1 MCDNLKK
8 ITKNRYYFSN
18 HIGILLII
26 FLISILF
33 VYNSFSVSKNAENS
47 LTNILFEDFFP
58 LITVEYESDST
69 IVLKGDENSLLILN
83 GTLAPLWNAIDIVK
97 NNGYKLKEIIESGMG
112 SQGNPTRFYAILEKE
127 KVEEKIRL
135 LDKKAKNVQE
145 KTNQTYEDNDQTKH
159 MFNFSKSVKKG
170 NNITNIETIKNK
182 GILYYNYTNNILGI
196 ELQYPSNWYL
206 NKEDNK
212 INSSCMEKVCDI
224 AFYRNLKS
232 IDTDNNNTNINSVR
246 LGISSGSLNSQGFKD
261 KCKCNSLL
269 EFVQFFY
276 TNFLQNKESSFLLND
291 NETTISGNI
300 SAWQLEFDIA
310 NPNSN
315 NGLQQEGKMWTILTI
330 NNNAYY
336 IIGYTTD
343 KKLYDKYLPEVK
355 KIIGSIEFIPTHEF
369 KKITQPSFM
378 RSTDLD

>member
-1 MCDNLKK
+1 MIKQNSD
-8 ITKNRYYFSN
+8 FSN
-18 HIGILLII
+18 LFGILIII
-26 FLISILF
+26 FLVFMFWTDNLF
-33 VYNSFSVSKNAENS
+33 SLSQNDENS
-47 LTNILFEDFFP
+47 VTNILFDDYFP

-69 IVLKGDENSLLILN
+69 IVLKGDENSLLIIN

-127 KVEEKIRL
+127 KVGEKIQL
-135 LDKKAKNVQE
+135 LDKKVKYVQE
-145 KTNQTYEDNDQTKH
+145 KTNQTYEDSDQTKP

-170 NNITNIETIKNK
+170 NNTTNIETIKNK
-182 GILYYNYTNNILGI
+182 DILYYNYTNNILGI

-212 INSSCMEKVCDI
+212 INSLCMEKVCDI
-224 AFYRNLKS
+224 VFYRNLKS
-232 IDTDNNNTNINSVR
+232 IGTDNNNTNINSVR
-246 LGISSGSLNSQGFKD
+246 FGISSGSINSQGFKE
-261 KCKCNSLL
+261 KCKCYSLL

-276 TNFLQNKESSFLLND
+276 KNFLQNKESSFLLND

-315 NGLQQEGKMWTILTI
+315 NGLQQEGKMWAILTI

-336 IIGYTTD
+336 ILGYTTD
-343 KKLYDKYLPEVK
+343 KKLYDKYLPEAK
-355 KIIGSIEFIPTHEF
+355 KIIGSIEFIPTQEI
-369 KKITQPSFM
+369 KKIIQPSFM
-378 RSTDLD
+378 TSTDLD